1 MLENLPEK
9 CPLIHSLFR
18 NSNPPSKTPLPIFR
32 QSAPLKTFLDPL
44 SPSLSG
50 NVSCGCHSPMK
61 NKILKFNF
69 CFYNIIKKHKI
80 KSTKLN
86 LFLITKFINAGQISY
101 HVPYFNLYSLSTH
114 TRINNM
120 SFLGKKSYGKI
131 NEKYQSPPSEKTS
144 TPFELLLPPKNQNS
158 ANSPPFC

>member
-1 MLENLPEK
+1 MTQQFLAATRNQSPFGIVTYFQIRFTTAVYQKGIVRKSSRKMSLN
-9 CPLIHSLFR
+9 SLFR

-50 NVSCGCHSPMK
+50 NVSCGYHSPMK

-86 LFLITKFINAGQISY
+86 LFLITKFINAG
-101 HVPYFNLYSLSTH
+101 
-114 TRINNM
+114 
-120 SFLGKKSYGKI
+120 
-131 NEKYQSPPSEKTS
+131 
-144 TPFELLLPPKNQNS
+144 
-158 ANSPPFC
+158 